1 MRPPATLMPITAA
14 IALAV
19 ASAAGAATAVKA
31 ARVQSIVVDGAVGD
45 WEGVPVQYFDK
56 GPRVTAI
63 AHDDR
68 FLYVQF
74 RFSDLAL
81 ARRVLRTGAI
91 VWVNGAGDH
100 EASFGL
106 RYRGSAAAEK
116 ALMTS
121 GTDGGSQPG
130 GMPPPPDGQSAPPG
144 GPSGGGAPP
153 AARGPEVA
161 GRAPLGAVEVLR
173 LGVVDEVIDSGAA
186 PDGAAAACGVA
197 DGVFAYELRIPLAEL
212 ALAGVAGAP
221 ITVAVGFQMG
231 GMTPAERDAMRDRM
245 HSSGGPPGGGGG
257 MPGGGGGGMPGG
269 GGGMPGGGMP
279 GGGPGGG
286 PPGGRESRARGSE
299 TVWVDVDLAGVEPAG
314 VAMQQ

>member
-14 IALAV
+14 IVLAV
-19 ASAAGAATAVKA
+19 ASAAGAATAIKA
-31 ARVQSIVVDGAVGD
+31 AKMQTIVVDGVVGD

-116 ALMTS
+116 ALMAA
-121 GTDGGSQPG
+121 GTDGGTQPA
-130 GMPPPPDGQSAPPG
+130 GMTPPPAGQSTPPG
-144 GPSGGGAPP
+144 DAPGGGAPP
-153 AARGPEVA
+153 SGRGPEPA

-173 LGVVDEVIDSGAA
+173 LGVVDEVIDSGTA

-221 ITVAVGFQMG
+221 LTVAVGFQMG
-231 GMTPAERDAMRDRM
+231 GMTPAERDAMRERM
-245 HSSGGPPGGGGG
+245 RSSGGPPGGGGG

-269 GGGMPGGGMP
+269 GGGMR

-286 PPGGRESRARGSE
+286 PSGGRESRARSSE
-299 TVWVDVDLAGVEPAG
+299 TVWVDVELAGIAPAG
-314 VAMQQ
+314 VAKQQ